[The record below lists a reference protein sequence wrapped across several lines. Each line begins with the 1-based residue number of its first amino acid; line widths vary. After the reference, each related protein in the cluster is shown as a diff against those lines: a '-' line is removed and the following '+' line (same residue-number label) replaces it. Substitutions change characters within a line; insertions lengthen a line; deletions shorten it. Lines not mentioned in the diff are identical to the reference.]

1 MPQGYDEA
9 YYKKYDIGSK
19 QVNYLEST
27 ELRQFHASVARDVV
41 ANYHPRT
48 VLDAGCAMGVLV
60 SEFRKLGVDAYGVD
74 YSEYAV
80 NNSDPIARDF
90 CFQGS
95 LADDLPEQLPR
106 RFDVV
111 TCMEVLEHMSPEDSR
126 KAVANLCSITDT
138 VLFCSTPDDYE
149 DPTHVNVQEREYWAG
164 LFAENGFFDD
174 LVIRPLYMASYA
186 VCYRNREDWKEQIP
200 VYERF
205 VREADVQIRD
215 FRDTHYRALE
225 KEHEKAVSEW
235 TRTANDLLNL
245 QNHCQQLSNCC
256 SIKDEELKKVSQK
269 LLDSVDQSIMLI
281 NRCAEVED
289 QLAQSEKAYSLVKI
303 N

>member
-95 LADDLPEQLPR
+95 LADDLPEQA
-106 RFDVV
+106 FMFVG
-111 TCMEVLEHMSPEDSR
+111 T
-126 KAVANLCSITDT
+126 I
-138 VLFCSTPDDYE
+138 
-149 DPTHVNVQEREYWAG
+149 
-164 LFAENGFFDD
+164 AEA
-174 LVIRPLYMASYA
+174 R
-186 VCYRNREDWKEQIP
+186 
-200 VYERF
+200 
-205 VREADVQIRD
+205 
-215 FRDTHYRALE
+215 
-225 KEHEKAVSEW
+225 EKA
-235 TRTANDLLNL
+235 
-245 QNHCQQLSNCC
+245 
-256 SIKDEELKKVSQK
+256 KKLGV
-269 LLDSVDQSIMLI
+269 
-281 NRCAEVED
+281 
-289 QLAQSEKAYSLVKI
+289 
-303 N
+303 